1 MNKRNIIKMIKTGE
15 LIFKIK
21 EKLSVIY
28 IKNNI
33 IKNLQLQYREYRR
46 LKKKYSRVIDK
57 VNIND
62 DMKASNKVW
71 VFWFQGYEEAPVL
84 IKKCINSIKDKFKH
98 KEVIVLSKNNYK
110 EYITFPDYIEKK
122 FSEGVIPYAH
132 FSDLIRIELL
142 AKYGGTWC
150 DATLYVTEKLPSYMT
165 DSELFV
171 FKSIGLDRTDKEL
184 TVASN
189 WYMSAH
195 SNNKIILTT
204 RDLLFEYWKKE
215 KFLTHYYIF
224 HLFFK
229 IVTEKYE
236 KEWNEVPTFS
246 NINPHILQF
255 ELLNEYNKER
265 FEQIKKISPI
275 HKLNRYVGNKE
286 KETFLDYIINN

>member
-204 RDLLFEYWKKE
+204 RNLLFEYWKNE

-265 FEQIKKISPI
+265 FEQIKKIIPI